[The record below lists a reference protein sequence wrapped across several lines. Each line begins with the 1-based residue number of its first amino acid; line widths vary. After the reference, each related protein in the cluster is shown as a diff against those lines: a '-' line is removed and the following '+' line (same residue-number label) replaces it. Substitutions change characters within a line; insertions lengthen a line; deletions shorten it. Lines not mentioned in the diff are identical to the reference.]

1 MHSMPWCPS
10 QQRQV
15 LNLIVDF
22 LAKDCG
28 LASQRQAKSGT

>member
-1 MHSMPWCPS
+1 MPWYPS

-28 LASQRQAKSGT
+28 LASQHKSGT